1 MLKYVQVDSDGYAY
15 LVWEYQAQLQ
25 TLGYGVGRANDEWL
39 LFRIA
44 DPVTGGFRHELVYET
59 TDHVLFDNY
68 LKLLL
73 ED

>member
-1 MLKYVQVDSDGYAY
+1 MLKYVVVDSDGYAY
-15 LVWEYQAQLQ
+15 LGGKVQ
-25 TLGYGVGRANDEWL
+25 TKLHKLGYQIGRANDEWIL
-39 LFRIA
+39 Y
-44 DPVTGGFRHELVYET
+44 HEGKITYET

>member
-15 LVWEYQAQLQ
+15 LVAGVQRRLQ

-39 LFRIA
+39 LFRVA
-44 DPVTGGFRHELVYET
+44 DPVTGKFKHELIYET

>member
-1 MLKYVQVDSDGYAY
+1 MLKYVQVDSDGYAW
-15 LVWEYQAQLQ
+15 LDGSIQQQLHK
-25 TLGYGVGRANDEWL
+25 LGYQIGRANDEWIL
-39 LFRIA
+39 YHKGKIA
-44 DPVTGGFRHELVYET
+44 FES

>member
-15 LVWEYQAQLQ
+15 LVWSYQARLQ
-25 TLGYGVGRANDEWL
+25 TLGYNVGRANDEWIL
-39 LFRIA
+39 YNGGKIA
-44 DPVTGGFRHELVYET
+44 FET
-59 TDHVLFDNY
+59 TDHVLLDNY

>member
-15 LVWEYQAQLQ
+15 LVADRHTQLHK
-25 TLGYGVGRANDEWL
+25 LGYSVGRANDEWL
-39 LFRIA
+39 LFRM
-44 DPVTGGFRHELVYET
+44 GEELGVKNTAIYET

>member
-15 LVWEYQAQLQ
+15 LVAERHNRLHK
-25 TLGYGVGRANDEWL
+25 LGYSVGRANDEWL
-39 LFRIA
+39 LFR
-44 DPVTGGFRHELVYET
+44 VGGLKHELVYET

>member
-1 MLKYVQVDSDGYAY
+1 MLKYVQMDSEGYAWMGWRDQER
-15 LVWEYQAQLQ
+15 LHE
-25 TLGYGVGRANDEWL
+25 LGYSVGRANGEWL
-39 LFRIA
+39 LYKLREGGA
-44 DPVTGGFRHELVYET
+44 TGHVLFET

>member
-15 LVWEYQAQLQ
+15 LVADRHTQLHK
-25 TLGYGVGRANDEWL
+25 LGYHVARANDEWV
-39 LFRIA
+39 LFREKQERH
-44 DPVTGGFRHELVYET
+44 GFYEVVFET

>member
-15 LVWEYQAQLQ
+15 LVWEYHNQLH
-25 TLGYGVGRANDEWL
+25 TLGYHAGRANDEWL
-39 LFRIA
+39 LFRIT
-44 DPVTGGFRHELVYET
+44 DPVSGGYKHELIYET
-59 TDHVLFDNY
+59 ADHVLFDNY

>member
-15 LVWEYQAQLQ
+15 LIREYQSQLHK
-25 TLGYGVGRANDEWL
+25 LGYHVARANDEWL
-39 LFRIA
+39 LFRLKTDGAQFAMDAI
-44 DPVTGGFRHELVYET
+44 VFET

>member
-15 LVWEYQAQLQ
+15 LVAERHTRLHK
-25 TLGYGVGRANDEWL
+25 LGYSVGRANDAWL
-39 LFRIA
+39 LFRLKK
-44 DPVTGGFRHELVYET
+44 GGVSALLYET

-68 LKLLL
+68 LKLLM

>member
-1 MLKYVQVDSDGYAY
+1 MLKYVKVDSDGYTW
-15 LVWEYQAQLQ
+15 LDGSIQQRLRK
-25 TLGYGVGRANDEWL
+25 LGYHVARANDEWL
-39 LFRIA
+39 LFRMTNEGGQFN
-44 DPVTGGFRHELVYET
+44 VTALIYET